1 MKEIAHITLSHP
13 DKLYYPEANISKQDL
28 AEYYHQNSKLILP
41 HFINRPL
48 SVYRCP
54 EGVDHSCFFQK
65 HIETLPDAVSSVH
78 IKENHTNGKY
88 IVAKDESSVIA
99 LVQNGSLEF
108 HTWGSKAD
116 NIEHP
121 DRVVFDLDP
130 SPQSTFAEIVECAK
144 IIRAGLEAL
153 DLKCFVKTSG
163 KSGLH
168 IFSPITPKHTWAV
181 VKKFSLMMAKQI
193 EKIAPEQ
200 YTSTVSKK
208 KRQGK
213 IYVDYLRN
221 ERGATCVAPHSTRA
235 TSNASVSVPVS
246 WDELNT
252 LKSADHYTVLNIGRR
267 FSQLKK
273 DPWHDYH
280 KIKQSIPRAAS

>member
-78 IKENHTNGKY
+78 IKEKHTNGKY

-121 DRVVFDLDP
+121 ESLPADHISSSMRRLKVAV
-130 SPQSTFAEIVECAK
+130 K
-144 IIRAGLEAL
+144 INFLLEHL
-153 DLKCFVKTSG
+153 CF
-163 KSGLH
+163 
-168 IFSPITPKHTWAV
+168 
-181 VKKFSLMMAKQI
+181 
-193 EKIAPEQ
+193 
-200 YTSTVSKK
+200 
-208 KRQGK
+208 
-213 IYVDYLRN
+213 
-221 ERGATCVAPHSTRA
+221 
-235 TSNASVSVPVS
+235 PVS
-246 WDELNT
+246 ASSYNR
-252 LKSADHYTVLNIGRR
+252 VNI
-267 FSQLKK
+267 LM
-273 DPWHDYH
+273 
-280 KIKQSIPRAAS
+280 